1 MKQMCE
7 WIGDHSTD
15 NFQENQSW
23 WEGACRLGFEG
34 WIGVVWTRMGQG
46 SSLCAGVQI
55 HPPDLKEGLA
65 SLRIWAV
72 LSKGTQQPVQGKDL
86 YTTSRIHD
94 VGLSPPLLYF
104 IASSAFPVHPLVPG
118 SCSQILYVLG
128 TFSGVLPGFQ
138 ISPAWQPKE
147 HRKHPSFLGCLIC
160 HKTQSKPHSLACELL
175 LLHI

>member
-65 SLRIWAV
+65 SLRIWVV
-72 LSKGTQQPVQGKDL
+72 LSKGSQQSVQGTDL

-94 VGLSPPLLYF
+94 VGLWPPFSTSLLLQLFQSILWFPDHAAKFFTYWGHSRGSYQGSRF
-104 IASSAFPVHPLVPG
+104 LLLGNLRNIASIPHFLVA
-118 SCSQILYVLG
+118 LYV
-128 TFSGVLPGFQ
+128 TRHNQ
-138 ISPAWQPKE
+138 NHTA
-147 HRKHPSFLGCLIC
+147 
-160 HKTQSKPHSLACELL
+160 
-175 LLHI
+175 